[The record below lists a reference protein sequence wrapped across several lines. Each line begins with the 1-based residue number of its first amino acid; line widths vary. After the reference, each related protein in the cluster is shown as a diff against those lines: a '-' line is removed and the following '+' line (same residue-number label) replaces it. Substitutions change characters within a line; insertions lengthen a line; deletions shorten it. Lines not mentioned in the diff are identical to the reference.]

1 MSNQKESTE
10 ERISEALKMIAG
22 AREDVEKYW
31 EGNKHAREAIDLQLS
46 IAESRIDILSNLIS
60 LKVIEAKY
68 DGRRAGLER
77 GREIHNETYG
87 NVGEQLQAGE
97 GNLSR

>member
-1 MSNQKESTE
+1 
-10 ERISEALKMIAG
+10 MIED
-22 AREDVEKYW
+22 AREDVKNYW
-31 EGNKHAREAIDLQLS
+31 TGDKHAREMVDLQLS
-46 IAESRIDILSNLIS
+46 IAHSRVDILSNLIS

-68 DGRRAGLER
+68 D

>member
-10 ERISEALKMIAG
+10 ERISEALQMIED
-22 AREDVEKYW
+22 AREDVKNHW
-31 EGNKHAREAIDLQLS
+31 TGDKHAREMVDLQLS
-46 IAESRIDILSNLIS
+46 IAHSRVDILSNLIS

-87 NVGEQLQAGE
+87 SLGEQLQAGE